1 VLDVR
6 PDEEKASL
14 LRLAVTAGSIAN
26 SRLSGMER
34 GSLIT
39 LMLVLQ
45 ALIQDDAPSE
55 SFAALRKGFEGFPC
69 DTPELRTLY
78 DSFLKMCDLAL
89 AFDEDAAH
97 ILSHELL
104 RLVRRDKAA
113 N

>member
-1 VLDVR
+1 VR
-6 PDEEKASL
+6 TNEEKAKL

-26 SRLSGMER
+26 ARLAGMEK

-45 ALIQDDAPSE
+45 ALLQDDAPS
-55 SFAALRKGFEGFPC
+55 SAFASLRKGFEGFPC
-69 DTPELRTLY
+69 DSPELKTLY